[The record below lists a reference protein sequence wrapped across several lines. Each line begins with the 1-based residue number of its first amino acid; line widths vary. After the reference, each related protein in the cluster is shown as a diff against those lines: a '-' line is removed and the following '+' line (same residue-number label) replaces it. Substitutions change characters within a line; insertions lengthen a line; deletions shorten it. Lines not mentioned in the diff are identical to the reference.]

1 MKPERWREIERLYQA
16 ALERAASGREAFLR
30 EACGADDDLRREVES
45 LLESNDEAGSFIERP
60 AIEVAAGSVAE
71 EVDRRVRG
79 DGLRSP
85 DHPQSPGH
93 SRESVNPALQPGAA
107 VSHYRIVERIGAGGM
122 GVVYRA
128 EDTTLKRQVALK
140 FLPEAFAQDADRLSR
155 FKREAQVLASLN
167 HPNIASIYGLEEAG
181 GVLALVMEL
190 VEGKTLAGR
199 IQSGAIPLEEALP
212 LAKQIAEAL
221 EAAHDKGIIHRDLK
235 PANIKITP
243 ERAAKVLDFGLA
255 KVLDVGAG
263 LAPPDRAQQALPLQN
278 APTLSTAATET
289 GMILGT
295 AGYMSPE
302 QAKGQR
308 VDRRAD
314 IWAFGCVLFE
324 MISGR
329 KAFEGETMP
338 ETLAAVLKSEPD
350 WSALGSD
357 TPPPVQALI
366 RRCLVKDPKQRL
378 QAIGDARITIEE
390 TISGVFSADS
400 VAASLPPTD
409 AQTTPLHSWRRALP
423 WARVPLAKRHEWVIA
438 GVVVAVAI
446 LAAVAWGLYSH
457 FAQQVSVPFQNFTIT
472 QITDSGDEK
481 AAAISPD
488 GKYILSV
495 RGKGGLESLWLRN
508 VPTGS
513 DTQIIAPAAA
523 AYSAL
528 TFSPD
533 GNYVYYRKAAGP
545 GEFNLF
551 RAPVL
556 GGTPRLIVIDIDT
569 SITFSPDGQ
578 HIAYWRFND
587 PVVGQARLLSASL
600 DGSGERTLLVKPV
613 NALYYSIA
621 WSP

>member
-1 MKPERWREIERLYQA
+1 MEPERWERVAELHRA
-16 ALERAASGREAFLR
+16 ALEREESQRAAFLR
-30 EACGADDDLRREVES
+30 EACAGDELLLREVES
-45 LLESNDEAGSFIERP
+45 LLAYETEAEGFMKS
-60 AIEVAAGSVAE
+60 
-71 EVDRRVRG
+71 
-79 DGLRSP
+79 
-85 DHPQSPGH
+85 
-93 SRESVNPALQPGAA
+93 PALEAAARQLAKGQAESARRGSSDGAA
-107 VSHYRIVERIGAGGM
+107 RPDGMAGRTIAHYRTGARIGSGGM
-122 GVVYRA
+122 GEVYRA
-128 EDTTLKRQVALK
+128 LDTKLGREVALK
-140 FLPEAFAQDADRLSR
+140 FLPDAFAEDPERLAR

-190 VEGKTLAGR
+190 VEGPTLAGR
-199 IQSGAIPLEEALP
+199 IKSGAIPLEEALP
-212 LAKQIAEAL
+212 IAKQIAEAL
-221 EAAHDKGIIHRDLK
+221 EAAHEKGIVHRDLK
-235 PANIKITP
+235 PANVKVTS
-243 ERAAKVLDFGLA
+243 EGTVKVLDFGLA
-255 KVLDVGAG
+255 KAIDPQDSASNPSLSD
-263 LAPPDRAQQALPLQN
+263 PP
-278 APTLSTAATET
+278 TVSTAATEA

-308 VDRRAD
+308 VDRRCD
-314 IWAFGCVLFE
+314 IWAFGCVLYE
-324 MISGR
+324 TLSGKR
-329 KAFEGETMP
+329 AFEGETLSD
-338 ETLAAVLKSEPD
+338 TLAAVIRAEPD
-350 WSALGSD
+350 WSALPAA
-357 TPPPVQALI
+357 TPAPIHRLV
-366 RRCLVKDPKQRL
+366 RRCLNKDSKQRL

-390 TISGVFSADS
+390 TLTGVGADGEHS
-400 VAASLPPTD
+400 S
-409 AQTTPLHSWRRALP
+409 PLQRALP
-423 WARVPLAKRHEWVIA
+423 WATAPLAKRHRWAIA
-438 GVVVAVAI
+438 GIVVAVAI
-446 LAAVAWGLYSH
+446 LAAVAWGIYLRV
-457 FAQQVSVPFQNFTIT
+457 ARRVSLPFQNFTIT
-472 QITDSGDEK
+472 QVTDSGDEE

-495 RGKGGLESLWLRN
+495 RGESGLESLWLRN
-508 VPTGS
+508 VPTES

-578 HIAYWRFND
+578 HIAFWRFND